1 LLKRHTNKQ
10 NKNDIFCPC
19 VDCQNKIA
27 WLDSKL
33 VQLHLIKRGFKRN
46 YTVWKKHG
54 EIDDTLHEVDTG
66 VRDNNFDGI
75 FDGDDLDAAY
85 DDDFNYQEILHH
97 VER

>member
-1 LLKRHTNKQ
+1 
-10 NKNDIFCPC
+10 
-19 VDCQNKIA
+19 
-27 WLDSKL
+27 
-33 VQLHLIKRGFKRN
+33 
-46 YTVWKKHG
+46 VWKKYG